1 MHRRTPRILPV
12 IAIALVVTAHVG
24 SSNAYFEGPAGPYD
38 VRVIVRTPGIVP
50 GLAQISVRITGGE
63 GVRHVTVRPLRWD
76 AGLEG
81 APPADTAIAVAG
93 EPNLYSAELWLMT
106 RGSYSVHVTVDG
118 DDGTGTVFVPVLALA
133 ERRLA
138 MGVPMG
144 IALLAAAL
152 FLFVGALTIF
162 GAAVRE
168 AVLPPGD
175 HPDTKR
181 TSRGRVAMVGGGA
194 VLALALLG
202 GRNWWNAV
210 DGAYRRS
217 IYRPLEVATAVTPGP
232 ARVMTLTIEDETW
245 LGRQWTPLMPDH
257 GKLMHMFIVRDG
269 DLDAFAHIH
278 PVSFDTS
285 SFHVILPASLPSGD
299 YRVYADIVHESGFA
313 QTLTDTVAVPELQLN
328 IEAPQSTGV
337 VQFTGV
343 EAWLSTADG
352 RQRLLSDADDS
363 WTVTPS
369 RGEATEAAYALASGH
384 TITWDRTGQGLVVD
398 REMSLR
404 FVVNDAEGAPA
415 TLRPYMGMM
424 SHAAV
429 SRDDGSVFVHLH
441 PAGSINVAAQMRF
454 EREEGSDTDSV
465 MTGMRQ
471 PEDSTNVVT
480 FPFVFE
486 RPGDYR
492 VWVQVKTESGVETGV
507 WDVEVEEPGG
517 ESGEQ

>member
-1 MHRRTPRILPV
+1 MHRKTLRILSV
-12 IAIALVVTAHVG
+12 AAIILVVTAHVG
-24 SSNAYFEGPAGPYD
+24 NSNAYFEGPAGPYD
-38 VRVIVRTPGIVP
+38 VRVIVRTPGVVP

-63 GVRHVTVRPLRWD
+63 GVRQVTVRPLRWD

-81 APPADTAIAVAG
+81 APPADTAVAVAG
-93 EPNLYSAELWLMT
+93 EPNLYSAALWLMA
-106 RGSYSVHVTVDG
+106 RGSYSVHVTIDG
-118 DDGTGTVFVPVLALA
+118 DDGRGTAFVPVLALA

-138 MGVPMG
+138 MSLPMG
-144 IALLAAAL
+144 IALLAGGL

-168 AVLPPGD
+168 AVLRPGD
-175 HPDTKR
+175 HPDAKR
-181 TSRGRVAMVGGGA
+181 TFRGRVAMVGGGA
-194 VLALALLG
+194 VLALALVG

-210 DGAYRRS
+210 DSAYRRS
-217 IYRPLEVATAVTPGP
+217 IYRPLAVATAVTPGP
-232 ARVMTLTIEDETW
+232 VRVMTLTIEDETW

-285 SFHVILPASLPSGD
+285 SFHVVLPASLPSGD

-313 QTLTDTVAVPELQLN
+313 QTLTDTVAVPELQLDTQAA
-328 IEAPQSTGV
+328 ESTGV
-337 VQFTGV
+337 VQVIGV
-343 EAWLSTADG
+343 EAWLSTAEG
-352 RQRLLSDADDS
+352 RQRLLPDADDS

-369 RGEATEAAYALASGH
+369 RGDATEAAYALESGH
-384 TITWDRTGQGLVVD
+384 TITWDRTGQELAVARDV
-398 REMSLR
+398 SLR
-404 FVVNDAEGAPA
+404 FVVNDADGAPA

-441 PAGSINVAAQMRF
+441 PTGSINMAAQMRF
-454 EREEGSDTDSV
+454 AREEGSDTNGA
-465 MTGMRQ
+465 MMGRRRPQ
-471 PEDSTNVVT
+471 DSTNVVT

-486 RPGDYR
+486 EPGIYR

-507 WDVEVEEPGG
+507 WDVEVGEPGVG
-517 ESGEQ
+517 SREQ